1 MILQF
6 EQEGRHQPSFMSY
19 IYVIMYHVSDI
30 ELYTSIYTIYTIYQT
45 NYDGICISG
54 MLSMEVTVLITASVK
69 SVSSAIIEYGS
80 MLLLGDFLSQ

>member
-30 ELYTSIYTIYTIYQT
+30 ELYTSIYTIYQT

-69 SVSSAIIEYGS
+69 SVSLAIIEYDGS